1 MINKIYEKI
10 LLFSKI
16 SRLLFH
22 CDDLQSLNKINIKYF
37 IVSECKENT
46 IIGKAKKL
54 YDDFVKKL
62 TEDSKVFPYL
72 LNLDSGASY
81 YENEMVYTFDMTNL
95 ELMKFHLSK
104 ICPKIIV
111 FYKNKNTVIGN
122 IHKNVPCMGVNLC
135 NFLKDYQHKKIFFNK
150 AMKKNKEI
158 ADDIA
163 IDLFILTIHENMG
176 HFKFSYNKNKCKSPK
191 RIINESNKLV
201 ELKNSREYK
210 EDGSDNEYILSKKSD
225 EGDSGHF
232 LELAFGKFKNYLILD
247 IILKIKGKGNLLK
260 RADLFTDSELQLLK
274 KYSIMKVAAEKKK
287 IKIEKKDTIE
297 DEINEMEK
305 YISYDNIVSN
315 KTISNKTKSNND
327 VYQVKEKNTSLNETK
342 NLNENKKEKR
352 V

>member
-1 MINKIYEKI
+1 M
-10 LLFSKI
+10 
-16 SRLLFH
+16 
-22 CDDLQSLNKINIKYF
+22 
-37 IVSECKENT
+37 
-46 IIGKAKKL
+46 
-54 YDDFVKKL
+54 
-62 TEDSKVFPYL
+62 
-72 LNLDSGASY
+72 
-81 YENEMVYTFDMTNL
+81 
-95 ELMKFHLSK
+95 
-104 ICPKIIV
+104 
-111 FYKNKNTVIGN
+111 
-122 IHKNVPCMGVNLC
+122 
-135 NFLKDYQHKKIFFNK
+135 
-150 AMKKNKEI
+150 
-158 ADDIA
+158 
-163 IDLFILTIHENMG
+163 
-176 HFKFSYNKNKCKSPK
+176 NKCKSPK

-201 ELKNSREYK
+201 ELKYSGEYK
-210 EDGSDNEYILSKKSD
+210 EDDSDNEYILSKKSD

-232 LELAFGKFKNYLILD
+232 LELAFGKFKNHLILD

-274 KYSIMKVAAEKKK
+274 KYSIMKAAAEKKK